1 MDKQNFLSKVLQKY
15 ISNKDIREF
24 KGNFFY
30 YIFYR
35 IIRKFL
41 KGNIKVLICNFFI
54 NASTNKKN
62 MSNGLLNKCYFGDET
77 ILSVIKKTSDQKKV
91 FLLDCGSNYG
101 FYSFYV
107 ASLSLGNQVLAFE
120 ASPETFNS
128 FKANLELNNFRNID
142 CRNLAISEV
151 SGKFI
156 SFYESYNDWE
166 SSATHNKFKNNK
178 IVNIETTT
186 IDQELSKK
194 DLSNFVVIIK
204 LDIEGN
210 EFNAI
215 EGGKVSILKYE
226 PLITIELSRYNFN
239 NQNYNFNFFRKFLN
253 DSKYKIY
260 DDKLVPLNIETLIN
274 RIENLDQS
282 HQTIGNYFLIKDFSY
297 VYNKLFN

>member
-54 NASTNKKN
+54 DASTNKKN

-77 ILSVIKKTSDQKKV
+77 ILSVIKRTSDQKKV

-107 ASLSLGNQVLAFE
+107 ASLSFGNQVLAFE
-120 ASPETFNS
+120 ASPGTFNS

-142 CRNLAISEV
+142 YRNLAISEV

-194 DLSNFVVIIK
+194 DLSNFAVIIK

-239 NQNYNFNFFRKFLN
+239 NQNYNFNFFRNFLN

-260 DDKLVPLNIETLIN
+260 DDELVPLNIETLIN

-297 VYNKLFN
+297 VYNKLLN

>member
-1 MDKQNFLSKVLQKY
+1 MQKQNFLSKVLQKY
-15 ISNKDIREF
+15 ILNKDIRDF

-35 IIRKFL
+35 IVRKFL
-41 KGNIKVLICNFFI
+41 KGNIKVRICNFFI
-54 NASTNKKN
+54 NASTNKNN

-77 ILSVIKKTSDQKKV
+77 ILLVIKKISDQKKI

-107 ASLSLGNQVLAFE
+107 ASLNLNNRSLAFE
-120 ASPETFNS
+120 ASLKTFNF
-128 FKANLELNNFRNID
+128 FKANLELNHFTNID
-142 CRNLAISEV
+142 YKNLAVSEV

-156 SFYESYNDWE
+156 SFYESHNDWE
-166 SSATHNKFKNNK
+166 SSATHDKFQNN
-178 IVNIETTT
+178 IITSVETTT
-186 IDQELSKK
+186 IDKELYKK
-194 DLSNFVVIIK
+194 DLSDFVVIIK

-215 EGGKVSILKYE
+215 QGCKDTILRYE

-239 NQNYNFNFFRKFLN
+239 NQNYNFDYFRKFLN

-260 DDKLVPLNIETLIN
+260 DDKLVPLNIEILID
-274 RIENLDQS
+274 RIGNLDQS

-297 VYNKLFN
+297 VYNKLLN

>member
-1 MDKQNFLSKVLQKY
+1 MEEQNFLSKILQKY
-15 ISNKDIREF
+15 ISNKDIRVF

-30 YIFYR
+30 YTFYR

-54 NASTNKKN
+54 SASTNKKN
-62 MSNGLLNKCYFGDET
+62 MSIGLLNRCYFGDET

-107 ASLSLGNQVLAFE
+107 ASLSSGNQVLAFE
-120 ASPETFNS
+120 ASPETFNF

-142 CRNLAISEV
+142 YRNLAIGEA

-186 IDQELSKK
+186 IDQELLKK
-194 DLSNFVVIIK
+194 DLSNFVVIVK

-215 EGGKVSILKYE
+215 QGGKDTILKYE
-226 PLITIELSRYNFN
+226 PLIIIELSIYNFN

-253 DSKYKIY
+253 DFKYKIY
-260 DDKLVPLNIETLIN
+260 DDRLVPLNIETLID
-274 RIENLDQS
+274 RIGNLDQS
-282 HQTIGNYFLIKDFSY
+282 HQTIGDYFLIKDFSY
-297 VYNKLFN
+297 VYNKLLN

>member
-1 MDKQNFLSKVLQKY
+1 MEKQNFLSKILQKY

-54 NASTNKKN
+54 NVSTNKKN
-62 MSNGLLNKCYFGDET
+62 MSNSLLNKCYFGDET
-77 ILSVIKKTSDQKKV
+77 ILSAIKKISGQRKV
-91 FLLDCGSNYG
+91 FLVDCGSNYG
-101 FYSFYV
+101 FYSLYV
-107 ASLSLGNQVLAFE
+107 ASISQENQVLAFE
-120 ASPETFNS
+120 ASPKTFNS
-128 FKANLELNNFRNID
+128 FRTNIELNNFKNID

-151 SGKFI
+151 SQKFI

-178 IVNIETTT
+178 IVKIQTTT

-194 DLSNFVVIIK
+194 DLSNFAVIIK
-204 LDIEGN
+204 LDVEGN

-215 EGGKVSILKYE
+215 QGGKDTILKYE

-239 NQNYNFNFFRKFLN
+239 NQNYNFDYFSKFLN

-260 DDKLVPLNIETLIN
+260 NDKLVKLNIKTLVD
-274 RIENLDQS
+274 RIGNLDQS

-297 VYNKLFN
+297 VYNKLLN

>member
-1 MDKQNFLSKVLQKY
+1 MEKQNFLSKVLQKY
-15 ISNKDIREF
+15 ISNKDIRKF

-30 YIFYR
+30 YTFYR

-54 NASTNKKN
+54 NVSTNKKN
-62 MSNGLLNKCYFGDET
+62 MSNSLLNKCYFGDET
-77 ILSVIKKTSDQKKV
+77 ILSAIKKISGQRKV
-91 FLLDCGSNYG
+91 FLVDCGSNYG
-101 FYSFYV
+101 FYSLYV
-107 ASLSLGNQVLAFE
+107 ASISQENQVLAFE
-120 ASPETFNS
+120 ASPKTFNS
-128 FKANLELNNFRNID
+128 FRTNLELNNFKNID

-151 SGKFI
+151 SQKFI

-166 SSATHNKFKNNK
+166 SSATHNKFKNTK
-178 IVNIETTT
+178 IVKIQTTT

-194 DLSNFVVIIK
+194 DLSNFAVVIK

-215 EGGKVSILKYE
+215 QGAKDTILKYE

-239 NQNYNFNFFRKFLN
+239 NQNYNFDYFRKFLN

-260 DDKLVPLNIETLIN
+260 DDKLVPLNIEILID
-274 RIENLDQS
+274 RIGNLDQS

-297 VYNKLFN
+297 VYNKLLN

>member
-1 MDKQNFLSKVLQKY
+1 MEKQNFLSKILQKY

-54 NASTNKKN
+54 NVSTNKKN
-62 MSNGLLNKCYFGDET
+62 MSNSLLNKCYFGDET
-77 ILSVIKKTSDQKKV
+77 ILSAIKKISGQRKV
-91 FLLDCGSNYG
+91 FLVDCGSNYG
-101 FYSFYV
+101 FYSLYV
-107 ASLSLGNQVLAFE
+107 ASISQENQVLAFE
-120 ASPETFNS
+120 ASPKTFNS
-128 FKANLELNNFRNID
+128 FRTNLELNNFKNID

-151 SGKFI
+151 SQKFI

-166 SSATHNKFKNNK
+166 SSATHNKFKNTK
-178 IVNIETTT
+178 IVKIQTTT

-194 DLSNFVVIIK
+194 DLSNFAVIIK
-204 LDIEGN
+204 LDVEGN

-215 EGGKVSILKYE
+215 QGSKDTILKYE

-239 NQNYNFNFFRKFLN
+239 NQNYNFDYFSKFLN
-253 DSKYKIY
+253 DFKYKIY
-260 DDKLVPLNIETLIN
+260 DDKLVLLNIEALID

-297 VYNKLFN
+297 IYNKLLS

>member
-1 MDKQNFLSKVLQKY
+1 MEKQNLFSKFLQRYL
-15 ISNKDIREF
+15 SNKDIRSF
-24 KGNFFY
+24 KENFFY

-41 KGNIKVLICNFFI
+41 TGSIKVKICNFFI
-54 NASTNKKN
+54 NASTNKNN
-62 MSNGLLNKCYFGDET
+62 MSSSLLHKCYFGDEAVLAS
-77 ILSVIKKTSDQKKV
+77 IQRISDYKKV

-107 ASLSLGNQVLAFE
+107 ASLSLDNQVLAFE
-120 ASPETFNS
+120 ASPKTFNA
-128 FKANLELNNFRNID
+128 FKANLELNNFRNINY
-142 CRNLAISEV
+142 RNVAISQV

-156 SFYESYNDWE
+156 NFYESDNDWE

-178 IVNIETTT
+178 IVIIETTT
-186 IDQELSKK
+186 IDKELLKK
-194 DLSNFVVIIK
+194 DLKNFVVTIK

-215 EGGKVSILKYE
+215 QGSKDTILKYE

-239 NQNYNFNFFRKFLN
+239 NQNYNFDYFRKFLN
-253 DSKYKIY
+253 DFKYKIY
-260 DDKLVPLNIETLIN
+260 DDKVVLLNIETLID
-274 RIENLDQS
+274 RIRNLDQS

-297 VYNKLFN
+297 VYNELLN

>member
-1 MDKQNFLSKVLQKY
+1 MKKQNFLSKIFQNY
-15 ISNKDIREF
+15 ISNKDIRGF

-77 ILSVIKKTSDQKKV
+77 ILSVIKKISDQKKV

-107 ASLSLGNQVLAFE
+107 ASLSADNQVLAFE
-120 ASPETFNS
+120 ASPKTFNA
-128 FKANLELNNFRNID
+128 FKANLELNNFKNID
-142 CRNLAISEV
+142 YRNLAINEI
-151 SGKFI
+151 SGKFV
-156 SFYESYNDWE
+156 SFYESFNDWE
-166 SSATHNKFKNNK
+166 SSATHNNFKNNK
-178 IVNIETTT
+178 MVTVEATT

-194 DLSNFVVIIK
+194 DLSNFAVVIK
-204 LDIEGN
+204 LDVEGN

-215 EGGKVSILKYE
+215 QGGNDTILKYE

-239 NQNYNFNFFRKFLN
+239 NQNYNFDYFRKFLN
-253 DSKYKIY
+253 DFKYKIY
-260 DDKLVPLNIETLIN
+260 DDKLVLLNIETLID
-274 RIENLDQS
+274 RIGNLDQS
-282 HQTIGNYFLIKDFSY
+282 YQTIGNYFLIKDFSY
-297 VYNKLFN
+297 VYNKLLN

>member
-1 MDKQNFLSKVLQKY
+1 MEKQNFLSKIFQNY

-77 ILSVIKKTSDQKKV
+77 ILSVIKKISDQKKT

-101 FYSFYV
+101 FYSFYL
-107 ASLSLGNQVLAFE
+107 ASLSVGNQVLAFE
-120 ASPETFNS
+120 ASPKTLAS
-128 FKANLELNNFRNID
+128 FKANLDLNNFKNINFRNV
-142 CRNLAISEV
+142 AISEI
-151 SGKFI
+151 SGKFV
-156 SFYESYNDWE
+156 SFYESHNDWE
-166 SSATHNKFKNNK
+166 SSATHNKFKNTK
-178 IVNIETTT
+178 IVTIETTA
-186 IDQELSKK
+186 IDQELLNK
-194 DLSNFVVIIK
+194 DLNNFAVIIK

-215 EGGKVSILKYE
+215 QGSKDTILKYE
-226 PLITIELSRYNFN
+226 PLITIELSRYNFS
-239 NQNYNFNFFRKFLN
+239 NQNYNFDYFRKFLN

-260 DDKLVPLNIETLIN
+260 DDRLVSSNIETLID
-274 RIENLDQS
+274 RIGSLDQS

-297 VYNKLFN
+297 VYNKLFK

>member
-1 MDKQNFLSKVLQKY
+1 MEKQNFLSKVFQKY
-15 ISNKDIREF
+15 LSNKDIREF

-35 IIRKFL
+35 IIRKYL

-62 MSNGLLNKCYFGDET
+62 MSNSLLNKCYFGDEN
-77 ILSVIKKTSDQKKV
+77 ILLAIKKISDKRRV
-91 FLLDCGSNYG
+91 FLVDCGCNYG

-107 ASLSLGNQVLAFE
+107 ASLSVDNQVLAFD
-120 ASPETFNS
+120 ASPNTFNS
-128 FKANLELNNFRNID
+128 FKVNLDINSFRNID
-142 CRNLAISEV
+142 YKNLAIGEV

-178 IVNIETTT
+178 VVKIQSST

-194 DLSNFVVIIK
+194 DLSNFAVIIK
-204 LDIEGN
+204 LDVEGN

-215 EGGKVSILKYE
+215 HGGKDTILKYK

-239 NQNYNFNFFRKFLN
+239 NQSYNFDYFREFLN

-260 DDKLVPLNIETLIN
+260 DDKFVQLNIKTLID
-274 RIENLDQS
+274 RIRNLDQS

-297 VYNKLFN
+297 AYYKLLN

>member
-1 MDKQNFLSKVLQKY
+1 MEKQNFLSKVLQKY
-15 ISNKDIREF
+15 ISNKDIRDF

-35 IIRKFL
+35 IVRKFL
-41 KGNIKVLICNFFI
+41 KGNIKVRICNFFI
-54 NASTNKKN
+54 NASTNKNN

-77 ILSVIKKTSDQKKV
+77 ILLVIKKISDQKKI

-107 ASLSLGNQVLAFE
+107 ASLNLNNRSLAFE
-120 ASPETFNS
+120 ASLKTFNS
-128 FKANLELNNFRNID
+128 FKANLELNHFRNID
-142 CRNLAISEV
+142 YKNLAVSEV

-156 SFYESYNDWE
+156 SFYESHNDWE
-166 SSATHNKFKNNK
+166 SSATHDKFQNNK
-178 IVNIETTT
+178 ITSVETTT
-186 IDQELSKK
+186 IDKELYKK
-194 DLSNFVVIIK
+194 DLSDFVVIIK

-215 EGGKVSILKYE
+215 QGCKDTILRYE

-239 NQNYNFNFFRKFLN
+239 NQNYNFDYFRKFLN

-260 DDKLVPLNIETLIN
+260 DDKLVPLNIEILID
-274 RIENLDQS
+274 RIGNLDQS

-297 VYNKLFN
+297 VYNKLLN

>member
-1 MDKQNFLSKVLQKY
+1 MEKQNFLSKVLQRY
-15 ISNKDIREF
+15 ISNKDIRDF

-35 IIRKFL
+35 AIRKFL
-41 KGNIKVLICNFFI
+41 KGNIKVQICNFFI
-54 NASTNKKN
+54 NASTNKNN

-77 ILSVIKKTSDQKKV
+77 ILSVIKKISDQKKT

-101 FYSFYV
+101 FYSFYL
-107 ASLSLGNQVLAFE
+107 ASLSLDNQVLAFE
-120 ASPETFNS
+120 ASPKTLAS
-128 FKANLELNNFRNID
+128 FKANLDLNNFKNINFRNV
-142 CRNLAISEV
+142 AISEI
-151 SGKFI
+151 SGQFV
-156 SFYESYNDWE
+156 SFYESHNDWE
-166 SSATHNKFKNNK
+166 SSATHNKFKN
-178 IVNIETTT
+178 IRTVTIETTT

-194 DLSNFVVIIK
+194 DLSNFAVIIK

-210 EFNAI
+210 ELNAI
-215 EGGKVSILKYE
+215 EGGKDSILKYE

-260 DDKLVPLNIETLIN
+260 DDKLVPLSIEILID
-274 RIENLDQS
+274 RIENLDMS

-297 VYNKLFN
+297 IYNKLLN

>member
-1 MDKQNFLSKVLQKY
+1 
-15 ISNKDIREF
+15 
-24 KGNFFY
+24 
-30 YIFYR
+30 
-35 IIRKFL
+35 
-41 KGNIKVLICNFFI
+41 
-54 NASTNKKN
+54 

-77 ILSVIKKTSDQKKV
+77 ILSAIKKISDQKRV
-91 FLLDCGSNYG
+91 FLIDGGSNYG

-107 ASLSLGNQVLAFE
+107 ASLSLDNQVLAFE
-120 ASPETFNS
+120 ASPKTFNS
-128 FKANLELNNFRNID
+128 FRANLELNNFNNID
-142 CRNLAISEV
+142 YRNLAISEV

-156 SFYESYNDWE
+156 SFYESHNDWE

-194 DLSNFVVIIK
+194 DLSNFTVIMK

-215 EGGKVSILKYE
+215 QGGKNIILRYE

-253 DSKYKIY
+253 DFKYKVY
-260 DDKLVPLNIETLIN
+260 DDKLVSLNIETLID
-274 RIENLDQS
+274 RIGNLDQS

-297 VYNKLFN
+297 VYNKLFS

>member
-1 MDKQNFLSKVLQKY
+1 
-15 ISNKDIREF
+15 
-24 KGNFFY
+24 
-30 YIFYR
+30 
-35 IIRKFL
+35 
-41 KGNIKVLICNFFI
+41 
-54 NASTNKKN
+54 

-77 ILSVIKKTSDQKKV
+77 ILSVIKRTSDQKKV

-107 ASLSLGNQVLAFE
+107 ASLSFGNQVLAFE
-120 ASPETFNS
+120 ASPGTFNS

-186 IDQELSKK
+186 IDQELLKK

-215 EGGKVSILKYE
+215 QGGKDTILKYE
-226 PLITIELSRYNFN
+226 PLIIIELSIYNFN

-253 DSKYKIY
+253 DFKYKIY
-260 DDKLVPLNIETLIN
+260 DDRLVPLNIETLID
-274 RIENLDQS
+274 RIGNLDQS
-282 HQTIGNYFLIKDFSY
+282 HQTIGDYFLIKDFSY
-297 VYNKLFN
+297 VYNKLLN

>member
-1 MDKQNFLSKVLQKY
+1 MEKQNFLSKILQKY

-54 NASTNKKN
+54 NVSTNKKN
-62 MSNGLLNKCYFGDET
+62 MSNSLLNKCYFGDET
-77 ILSVIKKTSDQKKV
+77 ILSAIKKISGQRKV
-91 FLLDCGSNYG
+91 FLVDCGSNYG
-101 FYSFYV
+101 FYSLYV
-107 ASLSLGNQVLAFE
+107 ASISQENQVLAFE
-120 ASPETFNS
+120 ASPKTFNS
-128 FKANLELNNFRNID
+128 FRTNIELNNFKNID

-151 SGKFI
+151 SQKFI

-178 IVNIETTT
+178 IVKIQTTT

-194 DLSNFVVIIK
+194 DLSNFAVIIK
-204 LDIEGN
+204 LDVEGN

-215 EGGKVSILKYE
+215 QGGKDTILKYE

-239 NQNYNFNFFRKFLN
+239 NQNYNFDYFSKFLN
-253 DSKYKIY
+253 DFKYKIY
-260 DDKLVPLNIETLIN
+260 DDKLVLLNIEALID

-297 VYNKLFN
+297 IYNKLLS

>member
-1 MDKQNFLSKVLQKY
+1 MEKQNFLSKILQKY

-54 NASTNKKN
+54 NVSTNKKN
-62 MSNGLLNKCYFGDET
+62 MSNSLLNKCYFGDET
-77 ILSVIKKTSDQKKV
+77 ILSAIKKISGQRKI
-91 FLLDCGSNYG
+91 FLVDCGSNYG
-101 FYSFYV
+101 FYSLYV
-107 ASLSLGNQVLAFE
+107 ASISQENQVLAFE
-120 ASPETFNS
+120 ASPKTFNS
-128 FKANLELNNFRNID
+128 FRTNLELNNFKNID

-151 SGKFI
+151 SQKFI

-166 SSATHNKFKNNK
+166 SSATHNKFKNTK
-178 IVNIETTT
+178 IVKIQTTT

-194 DLSNFVVIIK
+194 DLSNFAVIIK
-204 LDIEGN
+204 LDVEGN

-215 EGGKVSILKYE
+215 QGGKDTILKYE

-239 NQNYNFNFFRKFLN
+239 NQNYNFDYFSKFLN
-253 DSKYKIY
+253 DFKYKIY
-260 DDKLVPLNIETLIN
+260 DDKLVLLNIETLID
-274 RIENLDQS
+274 RIGNLDQS

-297 VYNKLFN
+297 VYNKLLN

>member
-1 MDKQNFLSKVLQKY
+1 MEIQNFLSKVLQKY

-24 KGNFFY
+24 KGNLFY
-30 YIFYR
+30 YTFYR

-54 NASTNKKN
+54 NVSTNKKN

-142 CRNLAISEV
+142 YRNLAISEV

-282 HQTIGNYFLIKDFSY
+282 RQTIGNYFLIKDFSY

>member
-1 MDKQNFLSKVLQKY
+1 MEKQNFLSKILQNY

-24 KGNFFY
+24 KGNLFY
-30 YIFYR
+30 YIFLR

-54 NASTNKKN
+54 NASPNKKN

-77 ILSVIKKTSDQKKV
+77 ILSVIKKISDQKKV

-107 ASLSLGNQVLAFE
+107 ASLSSGNQVLAFE

-128 FKANLELNNFRNID
+128 FKANLDLNNFRNID
-142 CRNLAISEV
+142 HRNLAISEV

-156 SFYESYNDWE
+156 SFYESHNDWE
-166 SSATHNKFKNNK
+166 SSATHNKFQNNK
-178 IVNIETTT
+178 IASVETTT
-186 IDQELSKK
+186 IDNELSKK

-215 EGGKVSILKYE
+215 QGAKDTILKYE

-239 NQNYNFNFFRKFLN
+239 NQNYNFDYFRKFLN

-260 DDKLVPLNIETLIN
+260 DDNLVPLNIETLID
-274 RIENLDQS
+274 RIRNLDKS

-297 VYNKLFN
+297 VYNKLLN

>member
-77 ILSVIKKTSDQKKV
+77 ILSVIKRTSDQKKV

-107 ASLSLGNQVLAFE
+107 ASLSFGNQVLAFE
-120 ASPETFNS
+120 ASPGTFNS

-142 CRNLAISEV
+142 YRNLAISEV

-194 DLSNFVVIIK
+194 DLSNFAVIIK

-239 NQNYNFNFFRKFLN
+239 NQNYNFNFFRNFLN

-297 VYNKLFN
+297 IYNKLLN

>member
-1 MDKQNFLSKVLQKY
+1 MEKQNFLSKIFQNY
-15 ISNKDIREF
+15 ISNKDIRKF

-62 MSNGLLNKCYFGDET
+62 MSNSLLNKCYFGDEI
-77 ILSVIKKTSDQKKV
+77 ILSVIKKISDQKKV

-107 ASLSLGNQVLAFE
+107 ASLSSGNQVLAFE
-120 ASPETFNS
+120 ASPKTFNS
-128 FKANLELNNFRNID
+128 FKANLDLNNFRNID
-142 CRNLAISEV
+142 YRNLAISEV

-156 SFYESYNDWE
+156 SFYESHNDWE

-178 IVNIETTT
+178 IVKIETTT

-194 DLSNFVVIIK
+194 DLSNFAVVIK

-215 EGGKVSILKYE
+215 QGGKDTILKYE

-239 NQNYNFNFFRKFLN
+239 NQNYNFDYFRKFLN
-253 DSKYKIY
+253 DFKYKIY
-260 DDKLVPLNIETLIN
+260 DDKLVLLNIETLID
-274 RIENLDQS
+274 RIRNLDQS

-297 VYNKLFN
+297 VYNKLLN

>member
-1 MDKQNFLSKVLQKY
+1 MLRQNFLSKVLQKY

-24 KGNFFY
+24 KGNLFY

-35 IIRKFL
+35 IIRRFL
-41 KGNIKVLICNFFI
+41 KGNIKVLICNFFV
-54 NASTNKKN
+54 NASTSRKN
-62 MSNGLLNKCYFGDET
+62 MSIGLLNKCYFGDEN
-77 ILSVIKKTSDQKKV
+77 ILSVIKKISDQRRV

-107 ASLSLGNQVLAFE
+107 ASLSFGNQVLAFE
-120 ASPETFNS
+120 ASPETFS
-128 FKANLELNNFRNID
+128 FFKANLELNNFRNINY
-142 CRNLAISEV
+142 RNLAISEV

-156 SFYESYNDWE
+156 SFYESHNDWE
-166 SSATHNKFKNNK
+166 SSATHNKFRNNK
-178 IVNIETTT
+178 IASVETTT
-186 IDQELSKK
+186 IDKELFKK
-194 DLSNFVVIIK
+194 DLSDFVIIIK

-215 EGGKVSILKYE
+215 QGGKDIILKYE

-239 NQNYNFNFFRKFLN
+239 NQNYNFDYFRKFLN

-260 DDKLVPLNIETLIN
+260 DDRLVQLNIETLID
-274 RIENLDQS
+274 RIGNLDQS

-297 VYNKLFN
+297 VYNKLLK

>member
-1 MDKQNFLSKVLQKY
+1 MLRQNFLSKVFQKFV
-15 ISNKDIREF
+15 SNKDIRKF

-77 ILSVIKKTSDQKKV
+77 ILSVIRKISDQRKV
-91 FLLDCGSNYG
+91 FLIDCGSNYG
-101 FYSFYV
+101 FYSFYT
-107 ASLSLGNQVLAFE
+107 ASLSLGNQALAFE
-120 ASPETFNS
+120 ASPETFNA
-128 FKANLELNNFRNID
+128 FKENLELNNFRNINY
-142 CRNLAISEV
+142 RNLAISEI

-156 SFYESYNDWE
+156 SFYESHNDWE
-166 SSATHNKFKNNK
+166 SSVTHNKFQNNK
-178 IVNIETTT
+178 IASVETTT
-186 IDQELSKK
+186 IDKELFKK
-194 DLSNFVVIIK
+194 DLSEFIIIIK

-215 EGGKVSILKYE
+215 QGGKDTILKYE
-226 PLITIELSRYNFN
+226 PLIIIELSIYNFN
-239 NQNYNFNFFRKFLN
+239 NQNYNFDYFEKFLN
-253 DSKYKIY
+253 HSKYKIY
-260 DDKLVPLNIETLIN
+260 DDKLVQLNIETLID
-274 RIENLDQS
+274 RIRNLDQS

-297 VYNKLFN
+297 VYNKLLN